1 MYVHSLIVMCVKLEL
16 IRRELTVLKQ
26 HLDSGSATAAQTDDL
41 RKLRARL
48 EDAMKI
54 TEGDLQKSVFKS
66 VNSSNSA
73 EQSLISGRYEGI
85 MQISSSYLRRLLRWR
100 MRCWN

>member
-1 MYVHSLIVMCVKLEL
+1 MYVHTFAALCTNLKLTE
-16 IRRELTVLKQ
+16 RKLTVLKQ
-26 HLDSGSATAAQTDDL
+26 HLDSGSAATAAQTDDL

-66 VNSSNSA
+66 VRS
-73 EQSLISGRYEGI
+73 
-85 MQISSSYLRRLLRWR
+85 
-100 MRCWN
+100 

>member
-1 MYVHSLIVMCVKLEL
+1 MYVLSFTVTHTKPGLIPCEME
-16 IRRELTVLKQ
+16 VLKQ
-26 HLDSGSATAAQTDDL
+26 HLESGRAATAAQTDDL

-66 VNSSNSA
+66 VESIPSHPGKSDP
-73 EQSLISGRYEGI
+73 
-85 MQISSSYLRRLLRWR
+85 M
-100 MRCWN
+100 